1 MKLEII
7 KNNNYLRPVSTKEIH
22 GKFPYKIYLEI
33 RGNTKIGRH
42 IVIVSNNQLQ
52 FKEDID
58 SIVVQLVDELGHR
71 EKVKQSQQS
80 NKPNI
85 LGDGYM
91 LAYKVKE
98 VDVLKVGDE
107 KVEVYI
113 PLSEYK
119 AVRKKRKIA
128 EKERIKQERQEQAI
142 SKITGS
148 IDKIQNRIKG
158 EQSNSD
164 RTDKE

>member
-1 MKLEII
+1 
-7 KNNNYLRPVSTKEIH
+7 
-22 GKFPYKIYLEI
+22 
-33 RGNTKIGRH
+33 
-42 IVIVSNNQLQ
+42 
-52 FKEDID
+52 
-58 SIVVQLVDELGHR
+58 
-71 EKVKQSQQS
+71 
-80 NKPNI
+80 
-85 LGDGYM
+85 M

-119 AVRKKRKIA
+119 AVRKKRKIE